1 MIPSM
6 QDCYRVGI
14 SNTYS
19 LTILNPYLMYKDYST
34 SNSNEVLKYY
44 VGFKTV
50 DSELNITITPKL
62 NKYDTKV
69 RNLENVPKSISLT
82 KNNGTILTA
91 PTDNKQYLFLQM
103 YVCEGDGVI
112 DMEFFNAYNNTPL
125 YHKDSIDNND
135 KVFYRSIE
143 NTKLDTELKLTNTI
157 SESAKVFVRHI
168 GIEEEYYPNVED
180 EFKLEFNSETNML
193 TINQPIADEE
203 IKYTI
208 YIDHRGNLAKQKFSL
223 CSIAEKSKLAPYT
236 QTITSKNEKVEV
248 KIDFSS
254 DDLKDYKDYDMVV
267 LAEQVNFGKL
277 MILSDILQEKPKG
290 NEGSNTELIII
301 IVVLTVV
308 AICGGFVI
316 FFCLKKYKSSP
327 NSKKLD
333 AKQTSLAMVDN
344 EQEKMITSTASEKP
358 E

>member
-1 MIPSM
+1 
-6 QDCYRVGI
+6 
-14 SNTYS
+14 
-19 LTILNPYLMYKDYST
+19 
-34 SNSNEVLKYY
+34 
-44 VGFKTV
+44 
-50 DSELNITITPKL
+50 
-62 NKYDTKV
+62 
-69 RNLENVPKSISLT
+69 
-82 KNNGTILTA
+82 
-91 PTDNKQYLFLQM
+91 M

-157 SESAKVFVRHI
+157 SESAKVFVRYI

-208 YIDHRGNLAKQKFSL
+208 YIDHRDNLAKQKFNL

-344 EQEKMITSTASEKP
+344 DQEKMITSTASEKP